1 MDASIDSGA
10 VAGAGEGAGVVA
22 VTPPAPPPASEVISA
37 VRAGDAHGVE
47 ALLSAGADPDARDE
61 HGTPVLCLA
70 IETYA
75 VEVVRL
81 LATHGADPD
90 RCGPDGVRP
99 LRKAVDSGS
108 PAVAGATVHN
118 TAEWRHHRE
127 AELLEA
133 RSLARNWYETG
144 VEAELRRRTGAQGAV
159 ARTHVQ
165 DDEYTGVDEFSL
177 GGATVRDGHA
187 AILTDLEKALGLRP
201 PFEELL
207 ERALTRPD
215 QRHATWA
222 ASTLLLSHRRDQE
235 TWDAAA
241 ALSADPDPVHRLFG
255 TEVLRLTHLFDES
268 EEDRFAAPTLELFL
282 NRSAQEQ
289 DAAVL
294 TELLTGLAE
303 HADPRG
309 DERLLSCAGHPD
321 PRVRHAV
328 AFGFDRWA
336 PAFSAA
342 VRKALVDLMAD
353 PDADVR
359 QGACRTVADS
369 KDRAP
374 ELAEAMAA
382 LLDDTSRP
390 VRVSAVHGLA
400 RHDDERCVE
409 GARRLPPA
417 PPGTSYEY
425 DLDEVWRYERRRD
438 GR

>member
-201 PFEELL
+201 P
-207 ERALTRPD
+207 
-215 QRHATWA
+215 
-222 ASTLLLSHRRDQE
+222 S
-235 TWDAAA
+235 
-241 ALSADPDPVHRLFG
+241 
-255 TEVLRLTHLFDES
+255 
-268 EEDRFAAPTLELFL
+268 
-282 NRSAQEQ
+282 RS
-289 DAAVL
+289 
-294 TELLTGLAE
+294 
-303 HADPRG
+303 
-309 DERLLSCAGHPD
+309 C
-321 PRVRHAV
+321 
-328 AFGFDRWA
+328 WN
-336 PAFSAA
+336 
-342 VRKALVDLMAD
+342 
-353 PDADVR
+353 
-359 QGACRTVADS
+359 
-369 KDRAP
+369 
-374 ELAEAMAA
+374 
-382 LLDDTSRP
+382 
-390 VRVSAVHGLA
+390 
-400 RHDDERCVE
+400 
-409 GARRLPPA
+409 
-417 PPGTSYEY
+417 
-425 DLDEVWRYERRRD
+425 